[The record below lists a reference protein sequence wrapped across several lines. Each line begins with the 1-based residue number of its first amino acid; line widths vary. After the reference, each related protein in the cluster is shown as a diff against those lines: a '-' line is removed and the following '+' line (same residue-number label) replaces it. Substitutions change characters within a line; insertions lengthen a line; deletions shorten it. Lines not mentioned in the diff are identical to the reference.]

1 MSPEP
6 SAAQQLR
13 VGILGLGRMGS
24 AMAARLARQG
34 HAVSGWTR
42 SGIAPGKARDLGLAA
57 CPDIAAVAH
66 PSDIILLSL
75 SDDAAVTGVVGQLC
89 RGDLTGKVIV
99 DTSTVAPDTL
109 PRQADAIRQAG
120 GGALDAPISGGPDLV
135 AEGKAGLYIGGDAAD
150 VARFMPVAQALSN
163 RIHHV
168 GKLGMGAAAK
178 IVNNMMLMGY
188 WETLREAL
196 LVGKS
201 AGLGLEKMLEIL
213 KDSPAA
219 SGAFLHR
226 LPVLLGQSNAVGFS
240 VSGVVKDGAM
250 FERTAARYGIATPA
264 ITAAVASYRAH
275 AAKGHGEED
284 LATMARAAYDGA

>member
-1 MSPEP
+1 
-6 SAAQQLR
+6 
-13 VGILGLGRMGS
+13 
-24 AMAARLARQG
+24 MAARLAGQG

-42 SGIAPGKARDLGLAA
+42 SGIAPGKSRELRLAA
-57 CPDIAAVAH
+57 GSDIAAVARA
-66 PSDIILLSL
+66 SDIILLSL
-75 SDDAAVTGVVGQLC
+75 SDDAAVTGVIQALC
-89 RGDLTGKVIV
+89 RGDLIGKVIV
-99 DTSTVAPDTL
+99 DTSTVGPDTL
-109 PRQADAIRQAG
+109 PRQADAIRHAG

-135 AEGKAGLYIGGDAAD
+135 AEGKAGLYIGGDATD

-168 GKLGMGAAAK
+168 GNLGMGAAAK

-196 LVGKS
+196 LIGKR

-226 LPVLLGQSNAVGFS
+226 MPVILGQSDAVGFS
-240 VSGVVKDGAM
+240 VSGVLKDGVM
-250 FERTAARYGIATPA
+250 FERTAVQYGVATPA
-264 ITAAVASYRAH
+264 IAAAVASYRAY
-275 AAKGHGEED
+275 AAKGHGDKD
-284 LATMARAAYDGA
+284 LATMVRAAYEDA